1 MADNGGGKAI
11 VRRAVAPFSR
21 EPKAKTGGKNR
32 RLSNKS
38 RERERETEKGNEREI
53 ESEKDQNMV
62 LNLLGYHHRDK
73 LIYMC

>member
-38 RERERETEKGNEREI
+38 RERERERDRERDREREG
-53 ESEKDQNMV
+53 EGDRE
-62 LNLLGYHHRDK
+62 
-73 LIYMC
+73 